1 MKPQNVDLVLVVDAS
16 ESMKPCF
23 SQLKQ
28 HLNDLLYPL
37 QQANFKVRFGL
48 VAYAAAPTASGPV
61 YDHTFIG
68 GSGPEMIKKIY
79 SPSPSAADFF
89 THDPT
94 VVARVLAGLE
104 AQGNEDTLLALDI
117 AADLPFGSAETTQ
130 RVIAVF
136 TDEPLENGV
145 SGETPVAKI
154 PELRQKLTQ
163 RKIMLFVSAPSSPAF
178 YMLGKLGKAQFEEV
192 DGGDGLKNV
201 DFKKLL
207 AQMAKSISVS
217 SLQEGKEPAWQKALF
232 GQDKEISHGANLSLK
247 EVRSLM
253 SATRDKWG
261 NLEGADF
268 DLARDGQFAGQKIA
282 VLHLYTG
289 EGFDFALPEAALKE
303 KGFII
308 ERWADEPPTPLELE
322 VSLKNASQ
330 LWIISSNTAKLS
342 SAHLNVISSFYT
354 SGKGLYIW
362 GDNDPYY
369 ADANLLSS
377 KIFASS
383 LSGNSTGDQIV
394 HKFSEQS
401 NIGMVS
407 HPVCAGIDNLYEGV
421 TISQISINQNLRPLV
436 FGSDGNVVIAYGT
449 SGKAR
454 ALLDGGFTR
463 LFIKWDS
470 AGTARYVKNAAAW
483 LAGA

>member
-1 MKPQNVDLVLVVDAS
+1 M
-16 ESMKPCF
+16 
-23 SQLKQ
+23 
-28 HLNDLLYPL
+28 
-37 QQANFKVRFGL
+37 
-48 VAYAAAPTASGPV
+48 
-61 YDHTFIG
+61 
-68 GSGPEMIKKIY
+68 
-79 SPSPSAADFF
+79 
-89 THDPT
+89 
-94 VVARVLAGLE
+94 
-104 AQGNEDTLLALDI
+104 
-117 AADLPFGSAETTQ
+117 
-130 RVIAVF
+130 
-136 TDEPLENGV
+136 
-145 SGETPVAKI
+145 
-154 PELRQKLTQ
+154 
-163 RKIMLFVSAPSSPAF
+163 
-178 YMLGKLGKAQFEEV
+178 
-192 DGGDGLKNV
+192 
-201 DFKKLL
+201 
-207 AQMAKSISVS
+207 
-217 SLQEGKEPAWQKALF
+217 
-232 GQDKEISHGANLSLK
+232 
-247 EVRSLM
+247 
-253 SATRDKWG
+253 
-261 NLEGADF
+261 
-268 DLARDGQFAGQKIA
+268 
-282 VLHLYTG
+282 LHLYTG

-369 ADANLLSS
+369 ADATLLSS